1 MGFKKL
7 ALIPMFMIL
16 SAGMPIL
23 AEETEVQEPVVEQT
37 ETTLGWN
44 ETHDMYTKEDGSF
57 AIGWQEIDQEMYYF
71 NESGILQCDQWID
84 NHYVGF
90 DGKMAKNQWIQDR
103 YVDSNGLWQ
112 QNRWVN
118 NGKWLYRYGDGTY
131 AQNKF
136 EVINGSTYYFD
147 VDGNMVIGWQEIDS
161 DWYCFNASG
170 CMLTNAWV
178 GNYYL
183 GSNGIMATNQWIG
196 NYYVKENG
204 YIATNEW
211 IGNYYVDVSGK
222 WVPNRWISNGRWWYR
237 YGDGSYPASKFDVIN
252 GSTYYFDKSGYMVT
266 GWKSIESNWY
276 YFNTS
281 GCMVTNTW
289 VGDYYLDF
297 DGKMA
302 KNQWIQDRYV
312 DSNGLWQQN
321 RWVNNGKW
329 LYRYGDGTY
338 AQNKFEVINGS
349 TYYFDV
355 DGNMVIGWQEIDSDW
370 YCFNASGCMLTNAWV
385 GNYYLGSN
393 GIMATNQWIG
403 NYYVKENGYIA
414 TNEWIGNYYVDVSG
428 KWVPNRWISNG
439 RWWYRYGDG
448 SYPASKFDVIN
459 GSTYYFDKSGY
470 MVTGW
475 KSIESNWYYFNTSG
489 CMVTNTWV
497 GDYYLDFDG
506 KMAIS
511 QWINDRYVGQ
521 DGAWDKSK
529 ELYVMEQDSLGTRF
543 VNQKTLE
550 YEKDGWIKIK
560 SGSYYVDSNG
570 YALVGTQILEDKT
583 YHFDENGKLITGWYM
598 ENEHTY
604 WLDTNGQ
611 KISGWKFINSIWY
624 YFDSNTF
631 EMACSGWQQ
640 VGSGMYYFLSDGT
653 MKQDWLLLN
662 GSDWYYLGQDGARKT
677 GLVTLDSNSF
687 YFYVENDSNGG
698 SVGLMAANRTITLG
712 SKTLYI
718 DGSGYIYRSDI
729 SNIPYLSQVDY
740 RWKNTSI
747 GYSTIGSSGCLP
759 STAAMIINYYKGT
772 NYTPVDIARQ
782 LYSAGYMNT
791 PTYFGS
797 TSDSYKVVQD
807 NYGLSY
813 QNNLSYSQLIGCLK
827 GGKLVAAAVGK
838 GDFVYGYGIT
848 HVILLAGYNNGYVYV
863 YDPLD
868 PYKNGYYSIDSI
880 WNQQSSDYGDLQNG
894 GPFFAF

>member
-16 SAGMPIL
+16 SMGMPIL

-84 NHYVGF
+84 NHYVGL
-90 DGKMAKNQWIQDR
+90 DGKMAKNQWINDR
-103 YVDSNGLWQ
+103 YVDSNGLRQ
-112 QNRWVN
+112 QNCWVN
-118 NGKWLYRYGDGTY
+118 NDKWLYRYGDGTY

-147 VDGNMVIGWQEIDS
+147 ADGYMVTGWSTIES
-161 DWYCFNASG
+161 NWYYFNASG
-170 CMLTNAWV
+170 CMVTNAWV

-183 GSNGIMATNQWIG
+183 GSDGVMARNTWID
-196 NYYVKENG
+196 NV
-204 YIATNEW
+204 
-211 IGNYYVDVSGK
+211 YVDASGLRQQ
-222 WVPNRWISNGRWWYR
+222 NGWIYNGRWWYR
-237 YGDGSYPASKFDVIN
+237 YGDGTYALNKFEIINGSTYYFDDAGYMVTGWKSIESNWYYFNASGCMVTNAWVGNYYLGSDGVMATKTWIGSYYVDENGLWSPSKLVKQDDRWRYRYGDGTYAQNKFEIIN

-276 YFNTS
+276 YFN
-281 GCMVTNTW
+281 
-289 VGDYYLDF
+289 
-297 DGKMA
+297 A
-302 KNQWIQDRYV
+302 
-312 DSNGLWQQN
+312 
-321 RWVNNGKW
+321 
-329 LYRYGDGTY
+329 
-338 AQNKFEVINGS
+338 
-349 TYYFDV
+349 
-355 DGNMVIGWQEIDSDW
+355 
-370 YCFNASGCMLTNAWV
+370 
-385 GNYYLGSN
+385 
-393 GIMATNQWIG
+393 
-403 NYYVKENGYIA
+403 
-414 TNEWIGNYYVDVSG
+414 
-428 KWVPNRWISNG
+428 
-439 RWWYRYGDG
+439 
-448 SYPASKFDVIN
+448 
-459 GSTYYFDKSGY
+459 
-470 MVTGW
+470 
-475 KSIESNWYYFNTSG
+475 SG

-543 VNQKTLE
+543 VNQRTLE

-583 YHFDENGKLITGWYM
+583 YHFDEIGKLITGWYM

-611 KISGWKFINSIWY
+611 KVSGWKFINSIWY

-662 GSDWYYLGQDGARKT
+662 GSDWYYLGKDGARKT
-677 GLVTLDSNSF
+677 GLVILDSNSF

-740 RWKNTSI
+740 RWRNTSI

>member
-7 ALIPMFMIL
+7 AWIPMFMIL

-23 AEETEVQEPVVEQT
+23 ADETEVQEPVEEQT

-84 NHYVGF
+84 NHYVGL
-90 DGKMAKNQWIQDR
+90 DGRMAKNQWINDR

-112 QNRWVN
+112 QNSWVN

-147 VDGNMVIGWQEIDS
+147 ADGYMVTGWSAIES
-161 DWYCFNASG
+161 NWYYFNASG
-170 CMLTNAWV
+170 CMVTNAWV

-183 GSNGIMATNQWIG
+183 GSDGVMARNTWID
-196 NYYVKENG
+196 NV
-204 YIATNEW
+204 
-211 IGNYYVDVSGK
+211 YVDASGLRQQ
-222 WVPNRWISNGRWWYR
+222 NGWIYNGRWWYR
-237 YGDGSYPASKFDVIN
+237 YGDGSYPCSKFDVIN
-252 GSTYYFDKSGYMVT
+252 GSTYYFDDAGYMVT

-276 YFNTS
+276 YFN
-281 GCMVTNTW
+281 
-289 VGDYYLDF
+289 
-297 DGKMA
+297 A
-302 KNQWIQDRYV
+302 
-312 DSNGLWQQN
+312 
-321 RWVNNGKW
+321 
-329 LYRYGDGTY
+329 
-338 AQNKFEVINGS
+338 
-349 TYYFDV
+349 
-355 DGNMVIGWQEIDSDW
+355 
-370 YCFNASGCMLTNAWV
+370 
-385 GNYYLGSN
+385 
-393 GIMATNQWIG
+393 
-403 NYYVKENGYIA
+403 
-414 TNEWIGNYYVDVSG
+414 
-428 KWVPNRWISNG
+428 
-439 RWWYRYGDG
+439 
-448 SYPASKFDVIN
+448 
-459 GSTYYFDKSGY
+459 
-470 MVTGW
+470 
-475 KSIESNWYYFNTSG
+475 SG

-543 VNQKTLE
+543 VNQRTLE

-583 YHFDENGKLITGWYM
+583 YHFDEIGKLITGWYM

-740 RWKNTSI
+740 RWRNTSI

>member
-23 AEETEVQEPVVEQT
+23 AEETEVQEPVVEHT

-84 NHYVGF
+84 NHYVGL
-90 DGKMAKNQWIQDR
+90 DGRMAKNQWINDR

-118 NGKWLYRYGDGTY
+118 NGKWLYLYGDGTY

-147 VDGNMVIGWQEIDS
+147 ADGYMVTGWSTIES
-161 DWYCFNASG
+161 NWYYFNASG
-170 CMLTNAWV
+170 CMVTNAWV

-183 GSNGIMATNQWIG
+183 GSDGVMARNTWID
-196 NYYVKENG
+196 NV
-204 YIATNEW
+204 
-211 IGNYYVDVSGK
+211 YVDASGLRQQ
-222 WVPNRWISNGRWWYR
+222 NGWIYNGRWWYR
-237 YGDGSYPASKFDVIN
+237 YGDGTYALNKFEIIN
-252 GSTYYFDKSGYMVT
+252 GSTYYFDDAGYMVT

-276 YFNTS
+276 YFN
-281 GCMVTNTW
+281 
-289 VGDYYLDF
+289 
-297 DGKMA
+297 A
-302 KNQWIQDRYV
+302 
-312 DSNGLWQQN
+312 
-321 RWVNNGKW
+321 
-329 LYRYGDGTY
+329 
-338 AQNKFEVINGS
+338 
-349 TYYFDV
+349 
-355 DGNMVIGWQEIDSDW
+355 
-370 YCFNASGCMLTNAWV
+370 
-385 GNYYLGSN
+385 
-393 GIMATNQWIG
+393 
-403 NYYVKENGYIA
+403 
-414 TNEWIGNYYVDVSG
+414 
-428 KWVPNRWISNG
+428 
-439 RWWYRYGDG
+439 
-448 SYPASKFDVIN
+448 
-459 GSTYYFDKSGY
+459 
-470 MVTGW
+470 
-475 KSIESNWYYFNTSG
+475 SG

-543 VNQKTLE
+543 VNQRTLE
-550 YEKDGWIKIK
+550 YEKNGWIKIK

-583 YHFDENGKLITGWYM
+583 YHFDEIGKLITGWYM

-662 GSDWYYLGQDGARKT
+662 GSDWYYLGKDGARKT
-677 GLVTLDSNSF
+677 GLVILDSNSF

-740 RWKNTSI
+740 RWRNTSI

>member
-1 MGFKKL
+1 MSFKKL
-7 ALIPMFMIL
+7 VLIPMFMIL
-16 SAGMPIL
+16 STGMPIL
-23 AEETEVQEPVVEQT
+23 ADETDIQKPVEEQT
-37 ETTLGWN
+37 ETILGWN
-44 ETHDMYTKEDGSF
+44 ETHDMYTKEDGTF
-57 AIGWQEIDQEMYYF
+57 ALGWQEIDQEMYYF
-71 NESGILQCDQWID
+71 NEQGILQCDQWID
-84 NHYVGF
+84 NHYVGL

-103 YVDSNGLWQ
+103 YVDDNGLWQ
-112 QNRWVN
+112 ENSWVN

-131 AQNKF
+131 ASNKF
-136 EVINGSTYYFD
+136 EVINDSTYYFDNDGYMVTGWRVINQNWYYFNVSGCMATNTWVGNYYLGIDGVMARNTWIDNVYVDASGLRQQNGWIYNGRWWYRYGDGSYPCSKFDVINGSTYYFD
-147 VDGNMVIGWQEIDS
+147 DAGYMVTGWKSIES
-161 DWYCFNASG
+161 NWYYFNASG

-183 GSNGIMATNQWIG
+183 GSNGIMATNQWVG

-204 YIATNEW
+204 YIATDEW
-211 IGNYYVDVSGK
+211 IGNDYVDASGK

-276 YFNTS
+276 YFN
-281 GCMVTNTW
+281 
-289 VGDYYLDF
+289 
-297 DGKMA
+297 A
-302 KNQWIQDRYV
+302 
-312 DSNGLWQQN
+312 
-321 RWVNNGKW
+321 
-329 LYRYGDGTY
+329 
-338 AQNKFEVINGS
+338 
-349 TYYFDV
+349 
-355 DGNMVIGWQEIDSDW
+355 
-370 YCFNASGCMLTNAWV
+370 
-385 GNYYLGSN
+385 
-393 GIMATNQWIG
+393 
-403 NYYVKENGYIA
+403 
-414 TNEWIGNYYVDVSG
+414 
-428 KWVPNRWISNG
+428 
-439 RWWYRYGDG
+439 
-448 SYPASKFDVIN
+448 
-459 GSTYYFDKSGY
+459 
-470 MVTGW
+470 
-475 KSIESNWYYFNTSG
+475 SG

-543 VNQKTLE
+543 VNQRTLE

-570 YALVGTQILEDKT
+570 YALVGTQILEEKT

-611 KISGWKFINSIWY
+611 KVSGWKFINSIWY

-740 RWKNTSI
+740 RWRNTSI

>member
-16 SAGMPIL
+16 SMGMPIL

-37 ETTLGWN
+37 ETTMGWN

-90 DGKMAKNQWIQDR
+90 DGKMAKNQWINDR

-131 AQNKF
+131 ASNKF
-136 EVINGSTYYFD
+136 EVINGSTYYFDADGYMVTGWSTIESNWYYFNASGCMVTNAWVGNYYLGSDGVMARNTWIDNVYVDASGLRQQNGWIYNGRWRYRYGDGTYAQNKFEIINGSTYYFDADGYMTVGWICIESNWYYFNASGCMVTNAWVGNYYLGSDGVMATNTWIGSYYVDENGLWSPSKWVKKNNKWHYRYTDGTYATNKFEKISGSTYYFD

-161 DWYCFNASG
+161 NWYCFNASG
-170 CMLTNAWV
+170 CMLTNTWV

-211 IGNYYVDVSGK
+211 IGND
-222 WVPNRWISNGRWWYR
+222 
-237 YGDGSYPASKFDVIN
+237 
-252 GSTYYFDKSGYMVT
+252 
-266 GWKSIESNWY
+266 
-276 YFNTS
+276 
-281 GCMVTNTW
+281 
-289 VGDYYLDF
+289 
-297 DGKMA
+297 
-302 KNQWIQDRYV
+302 
-312 DSNGLWQQN
+312 
-321 RWVNNGKW
+321 
-329 LYRYGDGTY
+329 
-338 AQNKFEVINGS
+338 
-349 TYYFDV
+349 
-355 DGNMVIGWQEIDSDW
+355 
-370 YCFNASGCMLTNAWV
+370 
-385 GNYYLGSN
+385 
-393 GIMATNQWIG
+393 
-403 NYYVKENGYIA
+403 
-414 TNEWIGNYYVDVSG
+414 YVDVSG

-611 KISGWKFINSIWY
+611 KVSGWKFINSIWY

-729 SNIPYLSQVDY
+729 SNIPYISQVDY
-740 RWKNTSI
+740 RWRNTSI

-813 QNNLSYSQLIGCLK
+813 QNNLSYSQLIGC
-827 GGKLVAAAVGK
+827 
-838 GDFVYGYGIT
+838 
-848 HVILLAGYNNGYVYV
+848 
-863 YDPLD
+863 
-868 PYKNGYYSIDSI
+868 
-880 WNQQSSDYGDLQNG
+880 
-894 GPFFAF
+894 

>member
-1 MGFKKL
+1 MGLKKL
-7 ALIPMFMIL
+7 ALISMFMIL
-16 SAGMPIL
+16 SMGMPIL
-23 AEETEVQEPVVEQT
+23 AEETEVQEPVEEQT

-57 AIGWQEIDQEMYYF
+57 AIGWLEIDQEMYYF

-84 NHYVGF
+84 NHYVGL
-90 DGKMAKNQWIQDR
+90 DGRMAKNQWINDR

-147 VDGNMVIGWQEIDS
+147 ADGYMVTGWSTIESNWYYFNASGCMVTNAWVGNYYLGSDGVMARNTWIGNVYVDANGLRQQNGWIYNGRWWYRYGDGSYPCSKFDVINGSTYYFDDAGYMVTGWKSIKSNWYYFNASGCMVTNAWVGNYYLGSDGVMATNTWIGSYYVDENGLWSPSKWVKKNNKWHYRYTDGTYATNKFEKISGSTYYFDVDGNMVIGWQEIDS
-161 DWYCFNASG
+161 NWYCFNASG
-170 CMLTNAWV
+170 CMLTKAWV

-183 GSNGIMATNQWIG
+183 GSNGIMATN
-196 NYYVKENG
+196 
-204 YIATNEW
+204 EW
-211 IGNYYVDVSGK
+211 IGNDYVDASGK

-276 YFNTS
+276 YFN
-281 GCMVTNTW
+281 
-289 VGDYYLDF
+289 
-297 DGKMA
+297 A
-302 KNQWIQDRYV
+302 
-312 DSNGLWQQN
+312 
-321 RWVNNGKW
+321 
-329 LYRYGDGTY
+329 
-338 AQNKFEVINGS
+338 
-349 TYYFDV
+349 
-355 DGNMVIGWQEIDSDW
+355 
-370 YCFNASGCMLTNAWV
+370 
-385 GNYYLGSN
+385 
-393 GIMATNQWIG
+393 
-403 NYYVKENGYIA
+403 
-414 TNEWIGNYYVDVSG
+414 
-428 KWVPNRWISNG
+428 
-439 RWWYRYGDG
+439 
-448 SYPASKFDVIN
+448 
-459 GSTYYFDKSGY
+459 
-470 MVTGW
+470 
-475 KSIESNWYYFNTSG
+475 SG

-543 VNQKTLE
+543 VNQRTLE

-583 YHFDENGKLITGWYM
+583 YHFDEIGKLITGWYM

-740 RWKNTSI
+740 RWRNTSI

-813 QNNLSYSQLIGCLK
+813 QNN
-827 GGKLVAAAVGK
+827 
-838 GDFVYGYGIT
+838 
-848 HVILLAGYNNGYVYV
+848 
-863 YDPLD
+863 
-868 PYKNGYYSIDSI
+868 
-880 WNQQSSDYGDLQNG
+880 
-894 GPFFAF
+894 

>member
-84 NHYVGF
+84 NHYVGL
-90 DGKMAKNQWIQDR
+90 DGRMAKNQWINDR

-147 VDGNMVIGWQEIDS
+147 ADGYMVTGWSTIESNWYYFNASGCMVTNAWVGNYYLGSDGVMARNTWIDNVYVDASGLRQQNGWIYNGRWWYRYGDGTYALNKFEIINGSTYYFDDAGYMVTGWKSIKSNWYYFNASGCMVTNAWVGNYYLGSDGVMATNTWIGSYYVDENGLWSPSKWVKKNNKWHYRYTDGTYATNKFEKISGSTYYFDVDGNMVIGWQEIDS
-161 DWYCFNASG
+161 NWYCFNASG

-183 GSNGIMATNQWIG
+183 GSNGIMATNTWVG

-211 IGNYYVDVSGK
+211 IGNDYVDASGK

-252 GSTYYFDKSGYMVT
+252 GSTYYFDKSGYMVV

-276 YFNTS
+276 YFN
-281 GCMVTNTW
+281 
-289 VGDYYLDF
+289 
-297 DGKMA
+297 A
-302 KNQWIQDRYV
+302 
-312 DSNGLWQQN
+312 
-321 RWVNNGKW
+321 
-329 LYRYGDGTY
+329 
-338 AQNKFEVINGS
+338 
-349 TYYFDV
+349 
-355 DGNMVIGWQEIDSDW
+355 
-370 YCFNASGCMLTNAWV
+370 
-385 GNYYLGSN
+385 
-393 GIMATNQWIG
+393 
-403 NYYVKENGYIA
+403 
-414 TNEWIGNYYVDVSG
+414 
-428 KWVPNRWISNG
+428 
-439 RWWYRYGDG
+439 
-448 SYPASKFDVIN
+448 
-459 GSTYYFDKSGY
+459 
-470 MVTGW
+470 
-475 KSIESNWYYFNTSG
+475 SG

-543 VNQKTLE
+543 VNQRTLE

-570 YALVGTQILEDKT
+570 YALVGTQVLEEKT
-583 YHFDENGKLITGWYM
+583 YHFDAYGKLITGWYM

-611 KISGWKFINSIWY
+611 KVSGWKFINSIWY

-662 GSDWYYLGQDGARKT
+662 GLDWYYLGKDGARKT
-677 GLVTLDSNSF
+677 GLVILDSNSF

-740 RWKNTSI
+740 RWRNTSI

>member
-7 ALIPMFMIL
+7 AWIPMFMIL

-23 AEETEVQEPVVEQT
+23 ADETEVQELVEEQT

-90 DGKMAKNQWIQDR
+90 DGKMAKNQWINDR

-147 VDGNMVIGWQEIDS
+147 ADGYMVTGWSTIESNWYYFNASGCMVTNAWVGNYYLGSDGVMATKTWIGSYYVDENGLWSPSKLVKQNNKWRYRYGDGTYAQNKFEIINGSTYYFDDAGYMVTGWKSIESNWYYFNASGCMVTNDWVGNYYLGSDGVMATKTWIGSYYVDENGLWSPSKLVKQNNKWRYRYGDGTYAQNKFEIINGSTYYFDVDGNMVIGWQEIDS
-161 DWYCFNASG
+161 NWYCFNASG
-170 CMLTNAWV
+170 CMLTNTWV

-204 YIATNEW
+204 SIATNEW
-211 IGNYYVDVSGK
+211 IGNDYVDASGK

-276 YFNTS
+276 YFN
-281 GCMVTNTW
+281 
-289 VGDYYLDF
+289 
-297 DGKMA
+297 A
-302 KNQWIQDRYV
+302 
-312 DSNGLWQQN
+312 
-321 RWVNNGKW
+321 
-329 LYRYGDGTY
+329 
-338 AQNKFEVINGS
+338 
-349 TYYFDV
+349 
-355 DGNMVIGWQEIDSDW
+355 
-370 YCFNASGCMLTNAWV
+370 
-385 GNYYLGSN
+385 
-393 GIMATNQWIG
+393 
-403 NYYVKENGYIA
+403 
-414 TNEWIGNYYVDVSG
+414 
-428 KWVPNRWISNG
+428 
-439 RWWYRYGDG
+439 
-448 SYPASKFDVIN
+448 
-459 GSTYYFDKSGY
+459 
-470 MVTGW
+470 
-475 KSIESNWYYFNTSG
+475 SG

-511 QWINDRYVGQ
+511 QWINDRYVGE

-543 VNQKTLE
+543 VNQRTLE

-583 YHFDENGKLITGWYM
+583 YHFDEIGKLITGWYM

-604 WLDTNGQ
+604 WLDQNGQ
-611 KISGWKFINSIWY
+611 KVSGWKFINSIWY

-640 VGSGMYYFLSDGT
+640 VGSGMYYFLSDGS

-880 WNQQSSDYGDLQNG
+880 WQQQSSDYGDLQNG

>member
-7 ALIPMFMIL
+7 AWIPMFMIL

-23 AEETEVQEPVVEQT
+23 ADETEVQEPVEEQT

-147 VDGNMVIGWQEIDS
+147 ADGYMVTGWSTIES
-161 DWYCFNASG
+161 HWYYFNASG
-170 CMLTNAWV
+170 CMVTNAWV

-183 GSNGIMATNQWIG
+183 GSDGVMARNTWIG
-196 NYYVKENG
+196 NV
-204 YIATNEW
+204 
-211 IGNYYVDVSGK
+211 YVDANGLRQQ
-222 WVPNRWISNGRWWYR
+222 NGWIYNGRWWYR
-237 YGDGSYPASKFDVIN
+237 YGDGSYP
-252 GSTYYFDKSGYMVT
+252 
-266 GWKSIESNWY
+266 
-276 YFNTS
+276 
-281 GCMVTNTW
+281 C
-289 VGDYYLDF
+289 
-297 DGKMA
+297 
-302 KNQWIQDRYV
+302 
-312 DSNGLWQQN
+312 
-321 RWVNNGKW
+321 
-329 LYRYGDGTY
+329 
-338 AQNKFEVINGS
+338 
-349 TYYFDV
+349 
-355 DGNMVIGWQEIDSDW
+355 
-370 YCFNASGCMLTNAWV
+370 
-385 GNYYLGSN
+385 
-393 GIMATNQWIG
+393 
-403 NYYVKENGYIA
+403 
-414 TNEWIGNYYVDVSG
+414 
-428 KWVPNRWISNG
+428 
-439 RWWYRYGDG
+439 
-448 SYPASKFDVIN
+448 SKFDVIN

-570 YALVGTQILEDKT
+570 YALVGTQILEEKT
-583 YHFDENGKLITGWYM
+583 YHFDENGKLITGWYV

-611 KISGWKFINSIWY
+611 KVSGWKFINSIWY

-740 RWKNTSI
+740 RWRNTSI

>member
-23 AEETEVQEPVVEQT
+23 ADETEVQEPVVEQT

-57 AIGWQEIDQEMYYF
+57 ALGWQEIDQEMYYF

-103 YVDSNGLWQ
+103 YVDDNGLWQ

-118 NGKWLYRYGDGTY
+118 NGKWSYRYGDGTY

-147 VDGNMVIGWQEIDS
+147 ADGYMVTGWSTIESNWYYFNASGCMVTNAWVGNYYLESDGVMARNVWIDNVYVDASGLRQQNGWIYNGRWRYRYGDGTYAQNKFETINGSTYYFDADGYMTVGWICIESNWYYFNASGCMVTNAWVGNYYLGSDGVMATNTWIGSYYVDENGLWSPSKWVKKNNKWHYRYTDGTYATNKFEKISGSTYYFDVDGNMGIGWQEIDS
-161 DWYCFNASG
+161 NWYCFNASG
-170 CMLTNAWV
+170 CMLTNTWV

-183 GSNGIMATNQWIG
+183 GPNGIMATNTWVG
-196 NYYVKENG
+196 NYYLKENG
-204 YIATNEW
+204 DIATNEW
-211 IGNYYVDVSGK
+211 IGNDYVDASGK
-222 WVPNRWISNGRWWYR
+222 WVPNRWVFNGKWWYR

-252 GSTYYFDKSGYMVT
+252 GSTYYFDDAGYMVT
-266 GWKSIESNWY
+266 GWKSFDSNWY
-276 YFNTS
+276 YFN
-281 GCMVTNTW
+281 
-289 VGDYYLDF
+289 
-297 DGKMA
+297 A
-302 KNQWIQDRYV
+302 
-312 DSNGLWQQN
+312 
-321 RWVNNGKW
+321 
-329 LYRYGDGTY
+329 
-338 AQNKFEVINGS
+338 
-349 TYYFDV
+349 
-355 DGNMVIGWQEIDSDW
+355 
-370 YCFNASGCMLTNAWV
+370 
-385 GNYYLGSN
+385 
-393 GIMATNQWIG
+393 
-403 NYYVKENGYIA
+403 
-414 TNEWIGNYYVDVSG
+414 
-428 KWVPNRWISNG
+428 
-439 RWWYRYGDG
+439 
-448 SYPASKFDVIN
+448 
-459 GSTYYFDKSGY
+459 
-470 MVTGW
+470 
-475 KSIESNWYYFNTSG
+475 SG

-543 VNQKTLE
+543 VNQRTLE

-560 SGSYYVDSNG
+560 RGSYYVDSNG

-583 YHFDENGKLITGWYM
+583 YHFDEIGKLITGWYM

-604 WLDTNGQ
+604 WLDQNGQ
-611 KISGWKFINSIWY
+611 KVSGWKFINSIWY

-640 VGSGMYYFLSDGT
+640 VGSGMYYFLSNGT

-677 GLVTLDSNSF
+677 GLVILDSNSF
-687 YFYVENDSNGG
+687 YLYVENDSNGG

-718 DGSGYIYRSDI
+718 DGNGYIYRSTV
-729 SNIPYLSQVDY
+729 SNIHYLCQRDP
-740 RWKNTSI
+740 RWANIPIGGYGFGGTGCCPTTS
-747 GYSTIGSSGCLP
+747 
-759 STAAMIINYYKGT
+759 AMIINYYKGT
-772 NYTPVDIARQ
+772 NYTPADIGMKF
-782 LYSAGYMNT
+782 LM
-791 PTYFGS
+791 
-797 TSDSYKVVQD
+797 
-807 NYGLSY
+807 
-813 QNNLSYSQLIGCLK
+813 
-827 GGKLVAAAVGK
+827 
-838 GDFVYGYGIT
+838 
-848 HVILLAGYNNGYVYV
+848 
-863 YDPLD
+863 LD
-868 PYKNGYYSIDSI
+868 I
-880 WNQQSSDYGDLQNG
+880 
-894 GPFFAF
+894 

>member
-7 ALIPMFMIL
+7 AWIPMFMIL

-23 AEETEVQEPVVEQT
+23 AEETEVQEPVEEQV

-84 NHYVGF
+84 NHYVGL
-90 DGKMAKNQWIQDR
+90 DGRMAKNQWINDR
-103 YVDSNGLWQ
+103 YVNSNGLWQ
-112 QNRWVN
+112 QNSWVN

-131 AQNKF
+131 SQNKF

-147 VDGNMVIGWQEIDS
+147 ADGYMVTGWSTIES
-161 DWYCFNASG
+161 NWYYFNASG
-170 CMLTNAWV
+170 CMVTNAWV

-183 GSNGIMATNQWIG
+183 GSDGVMARNTWID
-196 NYYVKENG
+196 NV
-204 YIATNEW
+204 
-211 IGNYYVDVSGK
+211 YVDASGLRQQ
-222 WVPNRWISNGRWWYR
+222 NGWIYNGRWWYR
-237 YGDGSYPASKFDVIN
+237 YGDGAYAQNKFEIIN
-252 GSTYYFDKSGYMVT
+252 GSTYYFDDAGYMVT

-276 YFNTS
+276 YFN
-281 GCMVTNTW
+281 
-289 VGDYYLDF
+289 
-297 DGKMA
+297 A
-302 KNQWIQDRYV
+302 
-312 DSNGLWQQN
+312 
-321 RWVNNGKW
+321 
-329 LYRYGDGTY
+329 
-338 AQNKFEVINGS
+338 
-349 TYYFDV
+349 
-355 DGNMVIGWQEIDSDW
+355 
-370 YCFNASGCMLTNAWV
+370 
-385 GNYYLGSN
+385 
-393 GIMATNQWIG
+393 
-403 NYYVKENGYIA
+403 
-414 TNEWIGNYYVDVSG
+414 
-428 KWVPNRWISNG
+428 
-439 RWWYRYGDG
+439 
-448 SYPASKFDVIN
+448 
-459 GSTYYFDKSGY
+459 
-470 MVTGW
+470 
-475 KSIESNWYYFNTSG
+475 SG

-543 VNQKTLE
+543 VNQRTLE

-570 YALVGTQILEDKT
+570 YALVGTQVLEDKT
-583 YHFDENGKLITGWYM
+583 YHFDEIGKLITGWYM

-653 MKQDWLLLN
+653 MKQEWLLLN
-662 GSDWYYLGQDGARKT
+662 GSDWYYLGKDGARKT

-797 TSDSYKVVQD
+797 TSDSYKVVHD

-827 GGKLVAAAVGK
+827 GGKLVAAVGK

>member
-84 NHYVGF
+84 NHYVGL
-90 DGKMAKNQWIQDR
+90 DGKMAKNQWINDR

-112 QNRWVN
+112 QNCWVN
-118 NGKWLYRYGDGTY
+118 NDKWLYRYGDGTY

-147 VDGNMVIGWQEIDS
+147 ADGYMVTGWRVINQNWYYFNVSGCMATNTWVGNYYLGIDGVMARNTWIDNVYVDASGLRQQNGWIYNGRWWYRYGDGSYPCSKFDVINGSTYYFDDAGYMVTGWKSIESNWYYFNASGCMVTNAWVGNYYLGSDGVMATKTWIGSYYVDENGLWSPSKLVKQDDRWRYRYGDGTYAQNKFEIINGSTYYFDVDGNMVIGWQEIDS
-161 DWYCFNASG
+161 NWYCFNASG

-211 IGNYYVDVSGK
+211 IGNDYVDASGK

-276 YFNTS
+276 YFN
-281 GCMVTNTW
+281 
-289 VGDYYLDF
+289 
-297 DGKMA
+297 A
-302 KNQWIQDRYV
+302 
-312 DSNGLWQQN
+312 
-321 RWVNNGKW
+321 
-329 LYRYGDGTY
+329 
-338 AQNKFEVINGS
+338 
-349 TYYFDV
+349 
-355 DGNMVIGWQEIDSDW
+355 
-370 YCFNASGCMLTNAWV
+370 
-385 GNYYLGSN
+385 
-393 GIMATNQWIG
+393 
-403 NYYVKENGYIA
+403 
-414 TNEWIGNYYVDVSG
+414 
-428 KWVPNRWISNG
+428 
-439 RWWYRYGDG
+439 
-448 SYPASKFDVIN
+448 
-459 GSTYYFDKSGY
+459 
-470 MVTGW
+470 
-475 KSIESNWYYFNTSG
+475 SG

-543 VNQKTLE
+543 VNQRTLE

-583 YHFDENGKLITGWYM
+583 YHFDEIGKLITGWYM

-662 GSDWYYLGQDGARKT
+662 GSDWYYLGKDGARKT
-677 GLVTLDSNSF
+677 GLVILDSNSF
-687 YFYVENDSNGG
+687 YFYVENDTNGG

-740 RWKNTSI
+740 RWRNTSI

-827 GGKLVAAAVGK
+827 GGKLVATAVGK

-848 HVILLAGYNNGYVYV
+848 HVILLAGYNNGYV

>member
-7 ALIPMFMIL
+7 AWIPMFMIL

-23 AEETEVQEPVVEQT
+23 ADETEVQEPVEEQT

-90 DGKMAKNQWIQDR
+90 DGRMAKNQWINDR
-103 YVDSNGLWQ
+103 YVDDNGLWQ
-112 QNRWVN
+112 QNSWVN

-147 VDGNMVIGWQEIDS
+147 ADGYMVTGWSTIES
-161 DWYCFNASG
+161 NWYYFNASG
-170 CMLTNAWV
+170 CMVTNAWV

-183 GSNGIMATNQWIG
+183 GSDGVMARNTWID
-196 NYYVKENG
+196 NV
-204 YIATNEW
+204 
-211 IGNYYVDVSGK
+211 YVDASGLRQQ
-222 WVPNRWISNGRWWYR
+222 NGWIYNGRWWYR

-252 GSTYYFDKSGYMVT
+252 GSTYYFDKSGYMIT

-276 YFNTS
+276 YFN
-281 GCMVTNTW
+281 
-289 VGDYYLDF
+289 
-297 DGKMA
+297 A
-302 KNQWIQDRYV
+302 
-312 DSNGLWQQN
+312 
-321 RWVNNGKW
+321 
-329 LYRYGDGTY
+329 
-338 AQNKFEVINGS
+338 
-349 TYYFDV
+349 
-355 DGNMVIGWQEIDSDW
+355 
-370 YCFNASGCMLTNAWV
+370 
-385 GNYYLGSN
+385 
-393 GIMATNQWIG
+393 
-403 NYYVKENGYIA
+403 
-414 TNEWIGNYYVDVSG
+414 
-428 KWVPNRWISNG
+428 
-439 RWWYRYGDG
+439 
-448 SYPASKFDVIN
+448 
-459 GSTYYFDKSGY
+459 
-470 MVTGW
+470 
-475 KSIESNWYYFNTSG
+475 SG

-543 VNQKTLE
+543 VNQRTLE

-611 KISGWKFINSIWY
+611 KVSGWKFINSIWY

-698 SVGLMAANRTITLG
+698 FVGLMAANRTITLG

-740 RWKNTSI
+740 RWRNTSI

>member
-7 ALIPMFMIL
+7 AWIPMFMIL
-16 SAGMPIL
+16 SMGMPIL

-118 NGKWLYRYGDGTY
+118 NGKWSYRYGDGTY

-147 VDGNMVIGWQEIDS
+147 ADGYMVTGWSTIES
-161 DWYCFNASG
+161 NWYYFNASG
-170 CMLTNAWV
+170 CMVTNAWV

-183 GSNGIMATNQWIG
+183 GSDGVMARNTWIG
-196 NYYVKENG
+196 NVYVDANGLRQQNGWIYNGRWWYRYGDGSYPCSKFDGINGSTYYFDDAGYMVTGWKSIESNWYYFNASGCMVTNAWVGNYYLGSDGVMATKTWIGSYYVKENG

-211 IGNYYVDVSGK
+211 IGNDYVDASGK

-252 GSTYYFDKSGYMVT
+252 GSTYYFDKSGYMVV

-276 YFNTS
+276 YFN
-281 GCMVTNTW
+281 
-289 VGDYYLDF
+289 
-297 DGKMA
+297 A
-302 KNQWIQDRYV
+302 
-312 DSNGLWQQN
+312 
-321 RWVNNGKW
+321 
-329 LYRYGDGTY
+329 
-338 AQNKFEVINGS
+338 
-349 TYYFDV
+349 
-355 DGNMVIGWQEIDSDW
+355 
-370 YCFNASGCMLTNAWV
+370 
-385 GNYYLGSN
+385 
-393 GIMATNQWIG
+393 
-403 NYYVKENGYIA
+403 
-414 TNEWIGNYYVDVSG
+414 
-428 KWVPNRWISNG
+428 
-439 RWWYRYGDG
+439 
-448 SYPASKFDVIN
+448 
-459 GSTYYFDKSGY
+459 
-470 MVTGW
+470 
-475 KSIESNWYYFNTSG
+475 SG

-543 VNQKTLE
+543 VNQRTLE

-570 YALVGTQILEDKT
+570 YALVGTQVLEDKT
-583 YHFDENGKLITGWYM
+583 YHFDEIGKLITGWYM

-653 MKQDWLLLN
+653 MKQEWLLLN
-662 GSDWYYLGQDGARKT
+662 GSDWYYLGKDGARKT

-797 TSDSYKVVQD
+797 TSDSYKVVHD

>member
-1 MGFKKL
+1 MSFKKL
-7 ALIPMFMIL
+7 VLIPMFMIL
-16 SAGMPIL
+16 STGMPIL
-23 AEETEVQEPVVEQT
+23 ADETDIQKPVEEQT
-37 ETTLGWN
+37 ETILGWN
-44 ETHDMYTKEDGSF
+44 ETHDMYTKEDGTF
-57 AIGWQEIDQEMYYF
+57 ALGWQEIDQEMYYF
-71 NESGILQCDQWID
+71 NEQGILQCDQWID

-90 DGKMAKNQWIQDR
+90 DGRMAKNQWIQDR
-103 YVDSNGLWQ
+103 YVDDNGLWQ
-112 QNRWVN
+112 ENRWVN

-147 VDGNMVIGWQEIDS
+147 ADGYMVTGWSAIES
-161 DWYCFNASG
+161 NWYYFNASG
-170 CMLTNAWV
+170 CMVTNAWV

-183 GSNGIMATNQWIG
+183 GSDGVMARNTWID
-196 NYYVKENG
+196 NV
-204 YIATNEW
+204 
-211 IGNYYVDVSGK
+211 YVDASGLRQQ
-222 WVPNRWISNGRWWYR
+222 NGWIYNGRWWYR

-252 GSTYYFDKSGYMVT
+252 GSTYYFDKSGYMIT

-276 YFNTS
+276 YFN
-281 GCMVTNTW
+281 
-289 VGDYYLDF
+289 
-297 DGKMA
+297 A
-302 KNQWIQDRYV
+302 
-312 DSNGLWQQN
+312 
-321 RWVNNGKW
+321 
-329 LYRYGDGTY
+329 
-338 AQNKFEVINGS
+338 
-349 TYYFDV
+349 
-355 DGNMVIGWQEIDSDW
+355 
-370 YCFNASGCMLTNAWV
+370 
-385 GNYYLGSN
+385 
-393 GIMATNQWIG
+393 
-403 NYYVKENGYIA
+403 
-414 TNEWIGNYYVDVSG
+414 
-428 KWVPNRWISNG
+428 
-439 RWWYRYGDG
+439 
-448 SYPASKFDVIN
+448 
-459 GSTYYFDKSGY
+459 
-470 MVTGW
+470 
-475 KSIESNWYYFNTSG
+475 SG

-570 YALVGTQILEDKT
+570 YALVGTQILEEKT

-640 VGSGMYYFLSDGT
+640 VGSGMYYFLSDGS

-677 GLVTLDSNSF
+677 GLITLDSNSF

-698 SVGLMAANRTITLG
+698 SVGLMASNRTITLG

-740 RWKNTSI
+740 RWRNTSI

>member
-7 ALIPMFMIL
+7 ALIPMLMIL
-16 SAGMPIL
+16 SASMPIL
-23 AEETEVQEPVVEQT
+23 ADETEVQEPVVEQT

-90 DGKMAKNQWIQDR
+90 DGKMAKNQWINDR

-118 NGKWLYRYGDGTY
+118 NGKWSYRYGDGTY

-147 VDGNMVIGWQEIDS
+147 ADGYMVTGWSTIESNWYYFNASGCMVTNAWVGNYYLGSDGVMARNTWIDSYYVDENGLWSPSKWVKKNNKWHYRYGDGTYAQNKFEVINGSTYYFDADGYMVTGWSTIESNWYYFNASGCMVTNAWVGNYYLGSDGVMARNTWIDSYYVDENGLWSPSKWVKKNNKWHYRYTDGTYATNKFEKISGSTYYFDVDGNMVIGWQEIDS
-161 DWYCFNASG
+161 NWYCFNASG
-170 CMLTNAWV
+170 CMLTNTWV

-211 IGNYYVDVSGK
+211 IGNDYVDASGK

-276 YFNTS
+276 YFN
-281 GCMVTNTW
+281 
-289 VGDYYLDF
+289 
-297 DGKMA
+297 A
-302 KNQWIQDRYV
+302 
-312 DSNGLWQQN
+312 
-321 RWVNNGKW
+321 
-329 LYRYGDGTY
+329 
-338 AQNKFEVINGS
+338 
-349 TYYFDV
+349 
-355 DGNMVIGWQEIDSDW
+355 
-370 YCFNASGCMLTNAWV
+370 
-385 GNYYLGSN
+385 
-393 GIMATNQWIG
+393 
-403 NYYVKENGYIA
+403 
-414 TNEWIGNYYVDVSG
+414 
-428 KWVPNRWISNG
+428 
-439 RWWYRYGDG
+439 
-448 SYPASKFDVIN
+448 
-459 GSTYYFDKSGY
+459 
-470 MVTGW
+470 
-475 KSIESNWYYFNTSG
+475 SG

-511 QWINDRYVGQ
+511 QWINDRYVSQ

-543 VNQKTLE
+543 VNQRTLE

-583 YHFDENGKLITGWYM
+583 YHFDEIGKLITGWYM

-611 KISGWKFINSIWY
+611 KVSGWKFINSIWY

-662 GSDWYYLGQDGARKT
+662 GSDWYYLGKDGARKT
-677 GLVTLDSNSF
+677 GLVILDSNSF

-740 RWKNTSI
+740 RWRNTSI

>member
-84 NHYVGF
+84 NHYVGL
-90 DGKMAKNQWIQDR
+90 DGKMAKNQWINDR

-112 QNRWVN
+112 QNCWVN
-118 NGKWLYRYGDGTY
+118 NDKWLYRYGDGTY

-147 VDGNMVIGWQEIDS
+147 ADGYMVTGWRVINQNWYYFNVSGCMATNTWVGNYYLGIDGVMARNTWIDNVYVDASGLRQQNGWIYNGRWWYRYGDGSYPCSKFDVINGSTYYFDDAGYMVTGWKSIESNWYYFNASGCMVTNAWVGNYYLGSDGVMATKTWIGSYYVDENGLWSPSKLVKQDDRWRYRYGDGTYAQNKFEIINGSTYYFDVDGNMVIGWQEIDS
-161 DWYCFNASG
+161 NWYCFNASG

-211 IGNYYVDVSGK
+211 IGNDYVDASGK

-276 YFNTS
+276 YFN
-281 GCMVTNTW
+281 
-289 VGDYYLDF
+289 
-297 DGKMA
+297 A
-302 KNQWIQDRYV
+302 
-312 DSNGLWQQN
+312 
-321 RWVNNGKW
+321 
-329 LYRYGDGTY
+329 
-338 AQNKFEVINGS
+338 
-349 TYYFDV
+349 
-355 DGNMVIGWQEIDSDW
+355 
-370 YCFNASGCMLTNAWV
+370 
-385 GNYYLGSN
+385 
-393 GIMATNQWIG
+393 
-403 NYYVKENGYIA
+403 
-414 TNEWIGNYYVDVSG
+414 
-428 KWVPNRWISNG
+428 
-439 RWWYRYGDG
+439 
-448 SYPASKFDVIN
+448 
-459 GSTYYFDKSGY
+459 
-470 MVTGW
+470 
-475 KSIESNWYYFNTSG
+475 SG

-543 VNQKTLE
+543 VNQRTLE

-583 YHFDENGKLITGWYM
+583 YHFDEIGKLITGWYM

-662 GSDWYYLGQDGARKT
+662 GSDWYYLGKDGARKT
-677 GLVTLDSNSF
+677 GLVILDSNSF

-740 RWKNTSI
+740 RYRNTSI

-827 GGKLVAAAVGK
+827 GGKLVATAVGK

-848 HVILLAGYNNGYVYV
+848 HVILLAGYNNGYV

>member
-1 MGFKKL
+1 MSFKKL
-7 ALIPMFMIL
+7 AWIPMFMIL

-84 NHYVGF
+84 NHYVGL
-90 DGKMAKNQWIQDR
+90 DGKMAKNQWINDR

-112 QNRWVN
+112 QNCWVN
-118 NGKWLYRYGDGTY
+118 NDKWLYRYGDGTY

-147 VDGNMVIGWQEIDS
+147 ADGYMVTGWRVINQNWYYFNVSGCMATNTWVGNYYLGIDGVMARNTWIDNVYVDASGLRQQNGWIYNGRWWYRYGDGSYPCSKFDVINGSTYYFDDAGYMVTGWKSIESNWYYFNASGCMVTNAWVGNYYLGSDGVMATKTWIGSYYVDENGLWSPSKLVKQDDRWRYRYGDGTYAQNKFEIINGSTYYFDVDGNMVIGWQEIDS
-161 DWYCFNASG
+161 NWYCFNASG

-211 IGNYYVDVSGK
+211 IGNDYVDASGK

-276 YFNTS
+276 YFN
-281 GCMVTNTW
+281 
-289 VGDYYLDF
+289 
-297 DGKMA
+297 A
-302 KNQWIQDRYV
+302 
-312 DSNGLWQQN
+312 
-321 RWVNNGKW
+321 
-329 LYRYGDGTY
+329 
-338 AQNKFEVINGS
+338 
-349 TYYFDV
+349 
-355 DGNMVIGWQEIDSDW
+355 
-370 YCFNASGCMLTNAWV
+370 
-385 GNYYLGSN
+385 
-393 GIMATNQWIG
+393 
-403 NYYVKENGYIA
+403 
-414 TNEWIGNYYVDVSG
+414 
-428 KWVPNRWISNG
+428 
-439 RWWYRYGDG
+439 
-448 SYPASKFDVIN
+448 
-459 GSTYYFDKSGY
+459 
-470 MVTGW
+470 
-475 KSIESNWYYFNTSG
+475 SG

-543 VNQKTLE
+543 VNQRTLE

-583 YHFDENGKLITGWYM
+583 YHFDEIGKLITGWYM

-662 GSDWYYLGQDGARKT
+662 GSDWYYLGKDGARKT
-677 GLVTLDSNSF
+677 GLVILDSNSF
-687 YFYVENDSNGG
+687 YFYVENDTNGG

-740 RWKNTSI
+740 RWRNTSI

-827 GGKLVAAAVGK
+827 GGKLVATAVGK

-848 HVILLAGYNNGYVYV
+848 HVILLAGYNNGYV

>member
-1 MGFKKL
+1 MGFKKS
-7 ALIPMFMIL
+7 ALIPMLMIL
-16 SAGMPIL
+16 SASMPIL
-23 AEETEVQEPVVEQT
+23 ADETEVQEPVVEQT

-90 DGKMAKNQWIQDR
+90 DGKMAKNQWINDR

-112 QNRWVN
+112 QNCWVN
-118 NGKWLYRYGDGTY
+118 NDKWLYRYGDGTYAQNMFEVINGYTYYFDADGYMVTGWSTIESNWYYFNASGCMVTNAWVGNYYLGSDGVMARNTWIDSYYVDENGLWSPSKWVKKNNKWHYRYGDGTY

-147 VDGNMVIGWQEIDS
+147 ADGYMVTGWITIESNWYYFNASGCMVTNAWVGNYYLGSDGVMATKTWIGSYYVDDNGLWSPSKLVKQDDRWRYRYGDGTYAQNKFEIINGSTYYFDVDGNMVIGWQEIDS
-161 DWYCFNASG
+161 NWYCFNASG
-170 CMLTNAWV
+170 CMLTNTWV

-211 IGNYYVDVSGK
+211 IGNDYVDASGK

-276 YFNTS
+276 YFN
-281 GCMVTNTW
+281 
-289 VGDYYLDF
+289 
-297 DGKMA
+297 A
-302 KNQWIQDRYV
+302 
-312 DSNGLWQQN
+312 
-321 RWVNNGKW
+321 
-329 LYRYGDGTY
+329 
-338 AQNKFEVINGS
+338 
-349 TYYFDV
+349 
-355 DGNMVIGWQEIDSDW
+355 
-370 YCFNASGCMLTNAWV
+370 
-385 GNYYLGSN
+385 
-393 GIMATNQWIG
+393 
-403 NYYVKENGYIA
+403 
-414 TNEWIGNYYVDVSG
+414 
-428 KWVPNRWISNG
+428 
-439 RWWYRYGDG
+439 
-448 SYPASKFDVIN
+448 
-459 GSTYYFDKSGY
+459 
-470 MVTGW
+470 
-475 KSIESNWYYFNTSG
+475 SG

-511 QWINDRYVGQ
+511 QWINDRYVSQ

-543 VNQKTLE
+543 VNQRTLE

-583 YHFDENGKLITGWYM
+583 YHFDEIGKLITGWYM

-611 KISGWKFINSIWY
+611 KVSGWKFINSIWY

-662 GSDWYYLGQDGARKT
+662 GSDWYYLGKDGARKT
-677 GLVTLDSNSF
+677 GLVILDSNSF

-740 RWKNTSI
+740 RWRNTSI

>member
-1 MGFKKL
+1 MSFKKL
-7 ALIPMFMIL
+7 VLIPMFMIL
-16 SAGMPIL
+16 STGMPIL
-23 AEETEVQEPVVEQT
+23 ADETDIQKPVEEQT
-37 ETTLGWN
+37 ETILGWN

-84 NHYVGF
+84 NHYVGL
-90 DGKMAKNQWIQDR
+90 DGKMAKNQWINDR

-112 QNRWVN
+112 QNCWVN

-147 VDGNMVIGWQEIDS
+147 ADGYMVTGWSTIES
-161 DWYCFNASG
+161 NWYYFNASG
-170 CMLTNAWV
+170 CMITNAWV

-183 GSNGIMATNQWIG
+183 GSDGVMARNTWID
-196 NYYVKENG
+196 NV
-204 YIATNEW
+204 
-211 IGNYYVDVSGK
+211 YVDASGLRQQ
-222 WVPNRWISNGRWWYR
+222 NGWIYNGRWWYR
-237 YGDGSYPASKFDVIN
+237 YGDGSYPCSKFDVIN
-252 GSTYYFDKSGYMVT
+252 GSTYYFDDSGYMVT

-276 YFNTS
+276 YFN
-281 GCMVTNTW
+281 
-289 VGDYYLDF
+289 
-297 DGKMA
+297 A
-302 KNQWIQDRYV
+302 
-312 DSNGLWQQN
+312 
-321 RWVNNGKW
+321 
-329 LYRYGDGTY
+329 
-338 AQNKFEVINGS
+338 
-349 TYYFDV
+349 
-355 DGNMVIGWQEIDSDW
+355 
-370 YCFNASGCMLTNAWV
+370 
-385 GNYYLGSN
+385 
-393 GIMATNQWIG
+393 
-403 NYYVKENGYIA
+403 
-414 TNEWIGNYYVDVSG
+414 
-428 KWVPNRWISNG
+428 
-439 RWWYRYGDG
+439 
-448 SYPASKFDVIN
+448 
-459 GSTYYFDKSGY
+459 
-470 MVTGW
+470 
-475 KSIESNWYYFNTSG
+475 SG

-611 KISGWKFINSIWY
+611 KVSGWKFINSIWY

-740 RWKNTSI
+740 RWRNTSI

>member
-16 SAGMPIL
+16 SMGMPIL

-84 NHYVGF
+84 NHYVGL
-90 DGKMAKNQWIQDR
+90 DGRMAKNQWINDR

-147 VDGNMVIGWQEIDS
+147 ADGYMVIGWCTIES
-161 DWYCFNASG
+161 NWYYFNASG
-170 CMLTNAWV
+170 CMVTNAWV

-183 GSNGIMATNQWIG
+183 GSDGVMARNTWIGNVYVDASGLRQQNGWICNGRWWYRYGDGSYPCSKFDVINGSTYYFDDAGYMVTGWKSIESNWYYFNASGCMITNAWVGNYYLGSDGVMATNQWIG

-211 IGNYYVDVSGK
+211 IGNDYVDASGK

-276 YFNTS
+276 YFN
-281 GCMVTNTW
+281 
-289 VGDYYLDF
+289 
-297 DGKMA
+297 A
-302 KNQWIQDRYV
+302 
-312 DSNGLWQQN
+312 
-321 RWVNNGKW
+321 
-329 LYRYGDGTY
+329 
-338 AQNKFEVINGS
+338 
-349 TYYFDV
+349 
-355 DGNMVIGWQEIDSDW
+355 
-370 YCFNASGCMLTNAWV
+370 
-385 GNYYLGSN
+385 
-393 GIMATNQWIG
+393 
-403 NYYVKENGYIA
+403 
-414 TNEWIGNYYVDVSG
+414 
-428 KWVPNRWISNG
+428 
-439 RWWYRYGDG
+439 
-448 SYPASKFDVIN
+448 
-459 GSTYYFDKSGY
+459 
-470 MVTGW
+470 
-475 KSIESNWYYFNTSG
+475 SG

-543 VNQKTLE
+543 VNQRTLE

-583 YHFDENGKLITGWYM
+583 YHFDEIGKLITGWYM

-662 GSDWYYLGQDGARKT
+662 GSDWYYLGKDGARKT
-677 GLVTLDSNSF
+677 GLVILDSNSF

-740 RWKNTSI
+740 RWRNTSI

-813 QNNLSYSQLIGCLK
+813 QNNLSYS
-827 GGKLVAAAVGK
+827 
-838 GDFVYGYGIT
+838 
-848 HVILLAGYNNGYVYV
+848 
-863 YDPLD
+863 
-868 PYKNGYYSIDSI
+868 
-880 WNQQSSDYGDLQNG
+880 
-894 GPFFAF
+894 

>member
-84 NHYVGF
+84 NHYVGL
-90 DGKMAKNQWIQDR
+90 DGKMAKNQWINDR

-112 QNRWVN
+112 QNCWVN
-118 NGKWLYRYGDGTY
+118 NDKWLYRYGDGTY

-147 VDGNMVIGWQEIDS
+147 ADGYMVTGWSTIES
-161 DWYCFNASG
+161 NWYYFNASG
-170 CMLTNAWV
+170 CMVTNAWV

-183 GSNGIMATNQWIG
+183 GSDGVMARNTWID
-196 NYYVKENG
+196 NV
-204 YIATNEW
+204 
-211 IGNYYVDVSGK
+211 YVDASGLRQQ
-222 WVPNRWISNGRWWYR
+222 NGWIYNGRWWYR

-276 YFNTS
+276 YFN
-281 GCMVTNTW
+281 
-289 VGDYYLDF
+289 
-297 DGKMA
+297 A
-302 KNQWIQDRYV
+302 
-312 DSNGLWQQN
+312 
-321 RWVNNGKW
+321 
-329 LYRYGDGTY
+329 
-338 AQNKFEVINGS
+338 
-349 TYYFDV
+349 
-355 DGNMVIGWQEIDSDW
+355 
-370 YCFNASGCMLTNAWV
+370 
-385 GNYYLGSN
+385 
-393 GIMATNQWIG
+393 
-403 NYYVKENGYIA
+403 
-414 TNEWIGNYYVDVSG
+414 
-428 KWVPNRWISNG
+428 
-439 RWWYRYGDG
+439 
-448 SYPASKFDVIN
+448 
-459 GSTYYFDKSGY
+459 
-470 MVTGW
+470 
-475 KSIESNWYYFNTSG
+475 SG

-543 VNQKTLE
+543 VNQRTLE

-583 YHFDENGKLITGWYM
+583 YHFDEIGKLITGWYM

-662 GSDWYYLGQDGARKT
+662 GSDWYYLGKDGARKT

-687 YFYVENDSNGG
+687 YFYVENDTNGG

-740 RWKNTSI
+740 RWRNTSI

>member
-1 MGFKKL
+1 MSFKKL
-7 ALIPMFMIL
+7 VLIPMFMIL

-37 ETTLGWN
+37 ETILGWN
-44 ETHDMYTKEDGSF
+44 ETHDMYTKEDGTF
-57 AIGWQEIDQEMYYF
+57 ALGWQEIDQEMYYF
-71 NESGILQCDQWID
+71 NEQGILQCDQWID
-84 NHYVGF
+84 NHYVGL

-103 YVDSNGLWQ
+103 YVDDNGLWQ
-112 QNRWVN
+112 ENSWVN

-147 VDGNMVIGWQEIDS
+147 ADGYMVTGWSTIES
-161 DWYCFNASG
+161 NWYYFNASG
-170 CMLTNAWV
+170 CMATNTWV

-183 GSNGIMATNQWIG
+183 GIDGVMARNTWID
-196 NYYVKENG
+196 NV
-204 YIATNEW
+204 
-211 IGNYYVDVSGK
+211 YVDASGLRQQ
-222 WVPNRWISNGRWWYR
+222 NGWIYNGRWWYR
-237 YGDGSYPASKFDVIN
+237 YGDGSYPCSKFDVIN
-252 GSTYYFDKSGYMVT
+252 GSTYYFDDAGYMVT

-276 YFNTS
+276 YFNAS
-281 GCMVTNTW
+281 GCMVTNAW
-289 VGDYYLDF
+289 VGNYYLGS
-297 DGKMA
+297 DGVMA
-302 KNQWIQDRYV
+302 TKTWIGSYYV
-312 DSNGLWQQN
+312 DENGLWSPSKLVKQDD
-321 RWVNNGKW
+321 RWR
-329 LYRYGDGTY
+329 YRYGDGTY
-338 AQNKFEVINGS
+338 AQNKFEIINGS

-355 DGNMVIGWQEIDSDW
+355 DGNMVIGWQEIDSNW

-385 GNYYLGSN
+385 GNYYLESD
-393 GIMATNQWIG
+393 GIMVTNRWVG

-414 TNEWIGNYYVDVSG
+414 TNEWIGNDYVDASG

-448 SYPASKFDVIN
+448 RYPASKFDVIN

-470 MVTGW
+470 MITGW
-475 KSIESNWYYFNTSG
+475 KSIESNWYYFNASG

-543 VNQKTLE
+543 VNQRTLE

-611 KISGWKFINSIWY
+611 KVSGWKFKNSIWY

-677 GLVTLDSNSF
+677 GLITLDSNSF

-740 RWKNTSI
+740 RWRNTSI

-759 STAAMIINYYKGT
+759 STAAMIINY
-772 NYTPVDIARQ
+772 
-782 LYSAGYMNT
+782 
-791 PTYFGS
+791 
-797 TSDSYKVVQD
+797 
-807 NYGLSY
+807 
-813 QNNLSYSQLIGCLK
+813 
-827 GGKLVAAAVGK
+827 
-838 GDFVYGYGIT
+838 
-848 HVILLAGYNNGYVYV
+848 
-863 YDPLD
+863 
-868 PYKNGYYSIDSI
+868 
-880 WNQQSSDYGDLQNG
+880 
-894 GPFFAF
+894 

>member
-1 MGFKKL
+1 MGLKKL
-7 ALIPMFMIL
+7 AWIPMFMIL

-118 NGKWLYRYGDGTY
+118 NGKWSYRYGDGTY

-147 VDGNMVIGWQEIDS
+147 ADGYMVTGWSTIES
-161 DWYCFNASG
+161 NWYYFNASG
-170 CMLTNAWV
+170 CMVTNAWV

-183 GSNGIMATNQWIG
+183 ESDGVMARNVWID
-196 NYYVKENG
+196 NV
-204 YIATNEW
+204 
-211 IGNYYVDVSGK
+211 YVDASGLRQQ
-222 WVPNRWISNGRWWYR
+222 NGWIYNGRWR
-237 YGDGSYPASKFDVIN
+237 
-252 GSTYYFDKSGYMVT
+252 
-266 GWKSIESNWY
+266 
-276 YFNTS
+276 
-281 GCMVTNTW
+281 
-289 VGDYYLDF
+289 
-297 DGKMA
+297 
-302 KNQWIQDRYV
+302 
-312 DSNGLWQQN
+312 
-321 RWVNNGKW
+321 
-329 LYRYGDGTY
+329 YRYGDGTY
-338 AQNKFEVINGS
+338 AQNKFETINGS
-349 TYYFDV
+349 TYYFDA
-355 DGNMVIGWQEIDSDW
+355 D
-370 YCFNASGCMLTNAWV
+370 
-385 GNYYLGSN
+385 
-393 GIMATNQWIG
+393 
-403 NYYVKENGYIA
+403 
-414 TNEWIGNYYVDVSG
+414 
-428 KWVPNRWISNG
+428 
-439 RWWYRYGDG
+439 
-448 SYPASKFDVIN
+448 
-459 GSTYYFDKSGY
+459 GY
-470 MVTGW
+470 MTVGW
-475 KSIESNWYYFNTSG
+475 ICIESNWYYFNASG

-543 VNQKTLE
+543 VNQRTLE

-611 KISGWKFINSIWY
+611 KVSGWKFINSIWY

>member
-16 SAGMPIL
+16 SMGMPIL
-23 AEETEVQEPVVEQT
+23 AVETEVQESVVEQT

-71 NESGILQCDQWID
+71 NESGILQCNQWID
-84 NHYVGF
+84 NHYVGL
-90 DGKMAKNQWIQDR
+90 DGKMAKNQWINDR

-147 VDGNMVIGWQEIDS
+147 ADGYMVTGWSTVESNWYYFNASGCMVTNAWVGNYYLGSDGVMARNTWIDNVYVDASGLRQQNGWIYNGRWWYRYGDGSYPCSKFDVINGSTYYFDDAGYMVTGWKSIES
-161 DWYCFNASG
+161 NWYYFNASG

-211 IGNYYVDVSGK
+211 IGNDYVDASGK

-276 YFNTS
+276 YFN
-281 GCMVTNTW
+281 
-289 VGDYYLDF
+289 
-297 DGKMA
+297 A
-302 KNQWIQDRYV
+302 
-312 DSNGLWQQN
+312 
-321 RWVNNGKW
+321 
-329 LYRYGDGTY
+329 
-338 AQNKFEVINGS
+338 
-349 TYYFDV
+349 
-355 DGNMVIGWQEIDSDW
+355 
-370 YCFNASGCMLTNAWV
+370 
-385 GNYYLGSN
+385 
-393 GIMATNQWIG
+393 
-403 NYYVKENGYIA
+403 
-414 TNEWIGNYYVDVSG
+414 
-428 KWVPNRWISNG
+428 
-439 RWWYRYGDG
+439 
-448 SYPASKFDVIN
+448 
-459 GSTYYFDKSGY
+459 
-470 MVTGW
+470 
-475 KSIESNWYYFNTSG
+475 SG

-543 VNQKTLE
+543 VNQRTLE
-550 YEKDGWIKIK
+550 YEKDGWIKIR

-583 YHFDENGKLITGWYM
+583 YHFDEIGKLITGWYM

-662 GSDWYYLGQDGARKT
+662 GSDWYYLGKDGARKT
-677 GLVTLDSNSF
+677 GLVILDSNSF

-740 RWKNTSI
+740 RWRNTSI